1 MVMLN
6 DIFEFIYRIIVLV
19 FAFLFV
25 ILDYLFKLLGY
36 KFVLGIIIL
45 VILVGIAVIVLN
57 IIRSKRSGDYAKVKS
72 SLIAVLCIIIAA
84 VLWIIGLK
92 WLDELVP
99 SVVMMPFVHA
109 IVFFFVNN
117 FAAPYIKKSNTLKIF
132 AILSYVLYITGY
144 IFLPVLNVMNYVAF
158 LALFGSI
165 VILIAQLI
173 ISIVIN
179 IKERKERKDKE

>member
-19 FAFLFV
+19 FA
-25 ILDYLFKLLGY
+25 YLFKLLGY
-36 KFVLGIIIL
+36 KLVLGIVIL

-72 SLIAVLCIIIAA
+72 NLIAVLCIIVAA
-84 VLWIIGLK
+84 VLWIIGFK
-92 WLDELVP
+92 WLDERIP
-99 SVVMMPFVHA
+99 SVVVMPFVHA

-158 LALFGSI
+158 LALFGSV